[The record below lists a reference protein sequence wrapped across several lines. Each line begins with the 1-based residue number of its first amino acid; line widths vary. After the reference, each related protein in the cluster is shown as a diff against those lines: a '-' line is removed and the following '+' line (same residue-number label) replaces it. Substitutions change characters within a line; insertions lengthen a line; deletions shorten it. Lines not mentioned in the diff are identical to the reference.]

1 MRRLVFVAIGAF
13 FLVAALLPLQRSFV
27 TGAAVSEGERLAMYA
42 KPSVVRIVDGAAGQI
57 VFEPPGY
64 QGQTFNVSLISLGSG
79 FFISSNGYVATN
91 AHVVSTTHDGE
102 EKAKQALFWQMVQQI
117 AKAMGKDPRSL
128 NASFIDQHSSLQ
140 SFKLYHHV
148 IIPDGSA
155 FPFEIKQYGAPTGES
170 NDQGKDVAIIKIEVK
185 NSPILKLSDSDKVQ
199 LQDHVTVIG
208 YPGAADTFN
217 SGLLDSKSALESTIN
232 DGKISA
238 KKAASSGAP
247 ILQTSASAT
256 HGNSGG
262 PVISDANEVIG
273 LLTFRGDTV
282 NGQEVSGFSFVVPAN
297 TVMEYVKS
305 AGASN
310 VDGPTDL
317 LYREG
322 LELYWD
328 QRYSQ
333 AIPKFEEVKRLFP
346 QHSEVDRLVQSSQQ
360 AKSEGKE
367 KSGFPLWIVGAVL
380 VVIFIIAAII
390 VIGVVILFIARRRG
404 KSKQAS
410 AAGSP
415 GMSTGA
421 AATSSRN
428 ARQSPSPAPYSPSP
442 AGSYSPSPA
451 AGRSAPSSPATR
463 TADGMAVDLSRT
475 VAITPDGNTAPI
487 HWGSIKFVSGS
498 LKGQQFEIKSDGAFI
513 GRDASSSQIVISD
526 PRISKRHVWI
536 GVKEGRVVI
545 EDQGSRNGT
554 FINDPKSQRVT
565 EASLS
570 PGDTI
575 ILGESDVARFEYQ
588 K

>member
-13 FLVAALLPLQRSFV
+13 FVIAGILPLQPTFV
-27 TGAAVSEGERLAMYA
+27 VSAVSDGERLSMYS
-42 KPSVVRIVDGAAGQI
+42 KPSVVRIIDGSAGQI
-57 VFEPPGY
+57 LFRPPGTT
-64 QGQTFNVSLISLGSG
+64 GQTFNVSAISFGSG
-79 FFISSNGYVATN
+79 FFISSGGYIATN
-91 AHVVSTTHDGE
+91 AHVVTSTHDGE

-128 NASFIDQHSSLQ
+128 NANFIDQYSNLQ

-185 NSPILKLSDSDKVQ
+185 NAPILKLTDSDKVQ
-199 LQDHVTVIG
+199 LQDHVTVVG

-217 SGLLDSKSALESTIN
+217 SGLLDSKSALEATIN

-238 KKAASSGAP
+238 RKQASSGAP

-262 PVISDANEVIG
+262 PVLSDANEVIG

-282 NGQEVSGFSFVVPAN
+282 NGQEVSGFSFIVPSN
-297 TVMEYVKS
+297 NVMEYVKS
-305 AGASN
+305 AGAN
-310 VDGPTDL
+310 NAEGPTDN

-322 LELYWD
+322 LDLYWD
-328 QRYSQ
+328 QHYSD

-360 AKSEGKE
+360 AKAEGKE
-367 KSGFPLWIVGAVL
+367 KSSFPLWILAVVLIVL
-380 VVIFIIAAII
+380 VFIVVI
-390 VIGVVILFIARRRG
+390 IGVGLAIFLMARRRG
-404 KSKQAS
+404 KSKRAS

-415 GMSTGA
+415 GMATGLA
-421 AATSSRN
+421 AS
-428 ARQSPSPAPYSPSP
+428 ARPSPAP
-442 AGSYSPSPA
+442 ASYSPSPA
-451 AGRSAPSSPATR
+451 NYSPSPGKASPPSSAR
-463 TADGMAVDLSRT
+463 HAAAVDEGMTVDLSRT
-475 VAITPDGNTAPI
+475 VAIVPDGDTAPI
-487 HWGSIKFVSGS
+487 DYGSIKFISGS
-498 LKGQQFEIKSDGAFI
+498 LAGKHFPITPDGAYV
-513 GRDASSSQIVISD
+513 GRDTSLAQIVIPD
-526 PRISKRHVWI
+526 PRISKRHLWI
-536 GVKEGRVVI
+536 GVREGRVI
-545 EDQGSRNGT
+545 ITDQNSRNGT

-565 EASLS
+565 ESPLN
-570 PGDTI
+570 PGDTV

-588 K
+588 N